1 MIQYRSVAEAAEYI
15 INVLKNF
22 ISANTILIALNDG
35 TNNTI
40 LKSYN
45 RDEQLVPQGMTL
57 PLLQT
62 YCNLVFQGAESLVV
76 IPDTS
81 KDPLTASMDITH
93 KLGPCSFIGIP
104 IATRNNPN
112 YGTICA
118 MDRHNIEISE
128 KELMLLESMAALISY
143 VVDLEDASITDGLTG
158 LYNRKYLEKIRVSN
172 ESERINRQLSLLFID
187 IDDFKTINDT
197 YGHDAGD
204 LALLEIAKRLR
215 QQMRKTDTI
224 VRMGGDE
231 FIIVIEGTQESEEL
245 RIVAEKVLAS
255 VQQPIEIA
263 GNSVQLSVSVG
274 VSSEEVETVSLQ
286 QLISKADQA
295 MYDVKNHGKAGYK
308 ISS

>member
-22 ISANTILIALNDG
+22 ISANTIFIALNDG
-35 TNNTI
+35 ANNTI

-45 RDEQLVPQGMTL
+45 RDEKLVPQGMTL

-62 YCNLVFQGAESLVV
+62 YCSIVFQGAESLVV

-81 KDPLTASMDITH
+81 KDPLTVKMDITH

-104 IATRNNPN
+104 IATRNNPS

-118 MDRHNIEISE
+118 MDRQNIEISE
-128 KELMLLESMAALISY
+128 KEVLLLESMAALISY

-158 LYNRKYLEKIRVSN
+158 LYNRKYLEKIRLSN
-172 ESERINRQLSLLFID
+172 ESERMNRHWSLLFID
-187 IDDFKTINDT
+187 IDDFKMINDT

-204 LALLEIAKRLR
+204 LALLEVAKRLK

-263 GNSVQLSVSVG
+263 GNSIQLSVSVG
-274 VSSEEVETVSLQ
+274 VSSEEVEAVSLQ
-286 QLISKADQA
+286 QLIIKADQA
-295 MYDVKNHGKAGYK
+295 MYEVKNHGKAGYK
-308 ISS
+308 ISL

>member
-22 ISANTILIALNDG
+22 IQANTIFIALNDG

-45 RDEQLVPQGMTL
+45 RDEQLIPQGMTL
-57 PLLQT
+57 PLLET
-62 YCNLVFQGAESLVV
+62 YCSLVFRGAESLVI

-81 KDPLTASMDITH
+81 KDPFAEKMDITQ
-93 KLGPCSFIGIP
+93 KLGACSFIGIP
-104 IATRNNPN
+104 IATRNNPS

-118 MDRHNIEISE
+118 MDRQKIEYSE
-128 KELMLLESMAALISY
+128 KEILLLESMAALISY

-158 LYNRKYLEKIRVSN
+158 LYNRKYLEKIRLSN
-172 ESERINRQLSLLFID
+172 ESERINRHLSLLFID

-204 LALLEIAKRLR
+204 LALLEIAKRLK

-224 VRMGGDE
+224 IRMGGDE
-231 FIIVIEGTQESEEL
+231 FIIVIEGSQDKEEL
-245 RIVAEKVLAS
+245 RVVAEKILAS
-255 VQQPIEIA
+255 VLQPIEIG
-263 GNSVQLSVSVG
+263 GNPVQVSVSVG
-274 VSSEEVETVSLQ
+274 VSSEEVEAVSLQ

-295 MYDVKNHGKAGYK
+295 MYDVKNHGKSGYK

>member
-1 MIQYRSVAEAAEYI
+1 MIQYRSVADAAEYI

-22 ISANTILIALNDG
+22 ISANTIFIALNDG

-57 PLLQT
+57 LLLET
-62 YCNLVFQGAESLVV
+62 YCSLVFRGAESLVI
-76 IPDTS
+76 IPDTT
-81 KDPLTASMDITH
+81 KDPVAAKMNITH
-93 KLGPCSFIGIP
+93 SLGPCSFIGIP
-104 IATRNNPN
+104 IATRNNPS

-118 MDRHNIEISE
+118 MDRHNVEISE
-128 KELMLLESMAALISY
+128 KELLLLESMAALISY

-158 LYNRKYLEKIRVSN
+158 LYNRKYLEKIRQSN
-172 ESERINRQLSLLFID
+172 ESERVNRHLSLLFID
-187 IDDFKTINDT
+187 IDDFKMINDT

-204 LALLEIAKRLR
+204 LALLEVAKRLK

-231 FIIVIEGTQESEEL
+231 FIIVIEGTQEGEEL

-263 GNSVQLSVSVG
+263 GNPVQLSVSVG
-274 VSSEEVETVSLQ
+274 VSSEEVEAVSLQ
-286 QLISKADQA
+286 QLIIKADRA

-308 ISS
+308 ISL